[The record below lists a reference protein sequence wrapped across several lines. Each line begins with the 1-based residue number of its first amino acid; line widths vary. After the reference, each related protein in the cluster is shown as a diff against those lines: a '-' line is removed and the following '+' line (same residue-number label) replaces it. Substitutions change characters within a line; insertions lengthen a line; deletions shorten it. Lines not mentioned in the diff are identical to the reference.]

1 MGRKSNGRKKIDMVK
16 IQNERNLQASFSRRH
31 AGLFKKASELCTLSG
46 AEVALVGFSLGNK
59 VYSFGHPY
67 MDLVMV
73 RCRTCDSGFAIN
85 CGLGLAFAN
94 PDSLIK
100 PRICKKRLHKSKLG
114 VWQMRINVRNSEP
127 RQIWK
132 TSQMRR
138 DDTIAATE
146 PHYHLLNFNENALTG
161 TTTQMDNA
169 TEANMNLLV
178 QVGENL
184 SKKPVSKENPE
195 TNEEALKK

>member
-67 MDLVMV
+67 MDLVM
-73 RCRTCDSGFAIN
+73 
-85 CGLGLAFAN
+85 
-94 PDSLIK
+94 
-100 PRICKKRLHKSKLG
+100 
-114 VWQMRINVRNSEP
+114 
-127 RQIWK
+127 
-132 TSQMRR
+132 
-138 DDTIAATE
+138 
-146 PHYHLLNFNENALTG
+146 ENALTG